1 MNMKQVDIIKK
12 MCRAELTQTDVKAI
26 CKFRGFSSPQSASS
40 EIVETLL
47 TSDVG
52 LKRALDSLTRK
63 EVIMLHFLATLGNP
77 VDISAFVRIS
87 DQEGYR
93 YGTFTQRYQNVFK
106 DIKQRFIRKG
116 LLVFY
121 TDSSDFGN
129 KTKME
134 KIRLCFPV
142 EFQAHLPGMFDRP
155 LKSCQPGTISEDR
168 IRKLLAHI
176 GLSKGTPTWDHQSFD
191 IDQNGCLRIK
201 DGTFSIPN
209 VKQWQY
215 GQWKTK
221 AAKDMGVAS
230 FGYSFDCPAAL
241 KVIFSSLNPD
251 EWIGPDQLKPVLDI
265 FCDFK
270 KEPDIDRVCR
280 LGWETGVLKTAAL
293 DAGTCYRQSD
303 IMEGLWEEISEKTYV
318 TDPETAD
325 IDFRKI
331 PLPVLARLS
340 EIARF
345 RMENKKIF
353 ALPDPVM
360 MGRQLEDIRN
370 IPWLFRLVNHLPE
383 FKDLFQRLEKHWGK
397 EIVHRNLL
405 VAQIKHIGLKASLE
419 KAFSSQP
426 VLFLPN
432 GFVAFP
438 KGLESIIEKAV
449 IEQGFAVKRV
459 KS

>member
-1 MNMKQVDIIKK
+1 MKQAEIIKK

-63 EVIMLHFLATLGNP
+63 EVIMLHFLAALGNS
-77 VDISAFVRIS
+77 VDISAFARIS

-93 YGTFTQRYQNVFK
+93 YGTFTQRYHNVFK
-106 DIKQRFIRKG
+106 DIKKRFIRKG
-116 LLVFY
+116 LLAFY
-121 TDSSDFGN
+121 TNSSDIGN
-129 KTKME
+129 TTKME
-134 KIRLCFPV
+134 RIRLCLPV

-155 LKSCQPGTISEDR
+155 LKSCQPGTFSEDR
-168 IRKLLAHI
+168 IRKLLTNI
-176 GLSKGTPTWDHQSFD
+176 GLSRGTPTWDQSFD
-191 IDQNGCLRIK
+191 IDQNGCLQIK
-201 DGTFSIPN
+201 DCIFSIPN

-230 FGYSFDCPAAL
+230 VGYSIDCLAAL
-241 KVIFSSLNPD
+241 KVIFSSLHSD

-293 DAGTCYRQSD
+293 DGGTCYRLSD
-303 IMEGLWEEISEKTYV
+303 IMDGPWEETSEKTYV
-318 TDPETAD
+318 TDPEKACID
-325 IDFRKI
+325 IKKI
-331 PLPVLARLS
+331 PLPMLARLS

-345 RMENKKIF
+345 RAEDKMIL

-360 MGRQLEDIRN
+360 MGRQLDDIRN
-370 IPWLFRLVNHLPE
+370 TPWLFRL
-383 FKDLFQRLEKHWGK
+383 
-397 EIVHRNLL
+397 
-405 VAQIKHIGLKASLE
+405 
-419 KAFSSQP
+419 
-426 VLFLPN
+426 
-432 GFVAFP
+432 
-438 KGLESIIEKAV
+438 
-449 IEQGFAVKRV
+449 
-459 KS
+459 